1 MNNPNLNPR
10 FPTENYLN
18 RELGLLA
25 FNRRV
30 LAQAQDD
37 HVPLLERLR
46 FLCIVSSNL
55 DEFFEVR
62 MAGLKE
68 QVQAHSLVIT
78 SDGKT
83 AQEAFRLVSAEAHA
97 IVTEQYQQL
106 NDVILPALAE
116 QGIRFLRRS
125 TWNEAQREWIRNYF
139 LREMVPVLTPIGLD
153 PSHPFPRVL
162 NKSLNFAIELEG
174 KDAFGR
180 SSNAAIVQAP
190 RVLPRVIQLPE
201 ELAGCAYG
209 FVFLS
214 SILHEFVGE
223 LFTGMSVLGC
233 YQFRATRNSDLFV
246 DEEEVTNLRTKLQGE
261 LPQRNFGNAVRLEV
275 ADNCSPAMTEFLL
288 AQFELKP
295 ADLYRVQGPVN
306 LVRLMQIPD
315 SVDRPDMKFS
325 SFVPG
330 VPKAVGKGS
339 NIFESIRKS
348 DILLH
353 HPYQSFA
360 PVIELL
366 NQAVKDPQVVAIK
379 MTVYRTGTDSVLMQS
394 LIRAAQNGKE
404 VTVVVELMARFDE
417 EANIGW
423 ATKLEEVG
431 AHVVYGV
438 VGYKSHLK
446 ALLIVRREEGGLKRY
461 AHLGTGNYHPRTAR
475 LYSDFGL
482 MTAHEEITHDVS
494 EVFKQLTG
502 LGKAR
507 TLRHLWQAPFTLH
520 SSIIAAIQAE
530 ADAARSGGKG
540 RIVAK
545 MNSLVEPE
553 VINALYEASQAGVMI
568 DLIVRGVCTLR
579 PGVTGL
585 SENIRVRSII
595 GRFLEHHRVM
605 YFYAGGKENVYL
617 SSADWMERNF
627 FKRIE
632 LAFPILDP
640 KLKKRV
646 ITEGLKFYLADNQQG
661 WEMSSVGAYQRRR
674 SARAKP
680 HNAQGELMLT
690 LGGS

>member
-1 MNNPNLNPR
+1 MNHPYLKPR

-139 LREMVPVLTPIGLD
+139 MREMVPVLTPIGLD

-680 HNAQGELMLT
+680 HNAQGELMVT